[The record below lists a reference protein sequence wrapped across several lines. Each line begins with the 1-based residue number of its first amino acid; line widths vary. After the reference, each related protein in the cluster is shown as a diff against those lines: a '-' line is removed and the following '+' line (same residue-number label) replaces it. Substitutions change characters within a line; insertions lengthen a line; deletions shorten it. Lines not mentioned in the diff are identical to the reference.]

1 LTSSHG
7 LARIPKWQHA
17 FLERHRLG
25 TDYLETA
32 LPWFTP
38 VTHAL
43 VKLQRKANRP
53 ILVALNGCQGSGK
66 TTASDYLCGAL
77 TEEQGLNTVAL
88 SLDDFY
94 LTHSD
99 RRALAAST
107 HPLLATR
114 GVPGT
119 HDMSLLRLTL
129 EQLLDTHSNKPI
141 AIPRFDKSTDDRRP
155 LSEWD
160 RIDTPVQCVFLE
172 GWCLGAKP
180 ESADTLAEPVNDLER
195 DEDSRVVWRDY
206 YNAFLASHFLPLY
219 PLFDQ
224 WIMLQAPS
232 FDCVF
237 KWRREQERKLAAS
250 LSPEK
255 AGNLMNDDALRRFI
269 QHYERITQNCL
280 DDLPQTV
287 NHLFNLDGQRR
298 ITAYSYRTSDKPQ
311 SLVYPG
317 I

>member
-1 LTSSHG
+1 M
-7 LARIPKWQHA
+7 RFHA
-17 FLERHRLG
+17 LINPRTTDAPYQSGTVLIRPFNAYFWKVGALERSLN
-25 TDYLETA
+25 
-32 LPWFTP
+32 LPTLW
-38 VTHAL
+38 
-43 VKLQRKANRP
+43 
-53 ILVALNGCQGSGK
+53 LN
-66 TTASDYLCGAL
+66 
-77 TEEQGLNTVAL
+77 
-88 SLDDFY
+88 
-94 LTHSD
+94 
-99 RRALAAST
+99 
-107 HPLLATR
+107 
-114 GVPGT
+114 
-119 HDMSLLRLTL
+119 
-129 EQLLDTHSNKPI
+129 
-141 AIPRFDKSTDDRRP
+141 
-155 LSEWD
+155 
-160 RIDTPVQCVFLE
+160 
-172 GWCLGAKP
+172 
-180 ESADTLAEPVNDLER
+180 PVNDLER
-195 DEDSRVVWRDY
+195 DEDSRVVWRNY

>member
-1 LTSSHG
+1 M
-7 LARIPKWQHA
+7 
-17 FLERHRLG
+17 
-25 TDYLETA
+25 
-32 LPWFTP
+32 
-38 VTHAL
+38 
-43 VKLQRKANRP
+43 
-53 ILVALNGCQGSGK
+53 
-66 TTASDYLCGAL
+66 
-77 TEEQGLNTVAL
+77 NTVAL

-94 LTHSD
+94 LAHSE
-99 RRALAAST
+99 RQALAASI
-107 HPLLATR
+107 HPLLETR

-119 HDMSLLRLTL
+119 HDMSLLRLTV

-141 AIPRFDKSTDDRRP
+141 AIPRFDKATDDRRP
-155 LSEWD
+155 LSDWD
-160 RIDTPVQCVFLE
+160 SIDTPVQCVLLE

-180 ESADTLAEPVNDLER
+180 EPADTLAEPVNDLER
-195 DEDSRVVWRDY
+195 DEDPLVVWREY
-206 YNAFLASHFLPLY
+206 YNAFVASHFLPLY

-224 WIMLQAPS
+224 WIMLRAPS

>member
-1 LTSSHG
+1 MTSSHG

-269 QHYERITQNCL
+269 QHYEHITQNCL

>member
-1 LTSSHG
+1 MTSSHG

-53 ILVALNGCQGSGK
+53 TLVALNGCQGSGK

-141 AIPRFDKSTDDRRP
+141 AIPRFDKSTDDQRP

-180 ESADTLAEPVNDLER
+180 ESADTLA
-195 DEDSRVVWRDY
+195 
-206 YNAFLASHFLPLY
+206 
-219 PLFDQ
+219 
-224 WIMLQAPS
+224 
-232 FDCVF
+232 
-237 KWRREQERKLAAS
+237 
-250 LSPEK
+250 
-255 AGNLMNDDALRRFI
+255 
-269 QHYERITQNCL
+269 
-280 DDLPQTV
+280 
-287 NHLFNLDGQRR
+287 
-298 ITAYSYRTSDKPQ
+298 
-311 SLVYPG
+311 
-317 I
+317 

>member
-1 LTSSHG
+1 MTSSHE

-32 LPWFTP
+32 LQCFTP
-38 VTHAL
+38 VAL
-43 VKLQRKANRP
+43 SLVRLQRKVNRP

-66 TTASDYLCGAL
+66 TTASDYLCHVL
-77 TEEQGLNTVAL
+77 TEEQGMNTVAL

-94 LTHSD
+94 LTHSE
-99 RRALAAST
+99 RRALAASI
-107 HPLLATR
+107 HPLLETR

-119 HDMSLLRLTL
+119 HDMSLLRLTV

-141 AIPRFDKSTDDRRP
+141 AIPRFDKATDDRRP
-155 LSEWD
+155 LSDWD
-160 RIDTPVQCVFLE
+160 SIDTPVQCVLLE

-180 ESADTLAEPVNDLER
+180 EPADTLAEPVNDLER
-195 DEDSRVVWRDY
+195 DEDPLVVWREY
-206 YNAFLASHFLPLY
+206 YNAFVASHFLPLY

-237 KWRREQERKLAAS
+237 NWRREQERKLAAS

-255 AGNLMNDDALRRFI
+255 AGNPMDDDSLHRFI
-269 QHYERITQNCL
+269 QHYERITLNCL
-280 DDLPQTV
+280 EDLPHTV
-287 NHLFNLDGQRR
+287 DHLFKLGEQRQ
-298 ITAYSYRTSDKPQ
+298 IKAYNHQPQ
-311 SLVYPG
+311 VTIRS
-317 I
+317 

>member
-1 LTSSHG
+1 MTSSHG

-53 ILVALNGCQGSGK
+53 TLVALNGCQGSGK